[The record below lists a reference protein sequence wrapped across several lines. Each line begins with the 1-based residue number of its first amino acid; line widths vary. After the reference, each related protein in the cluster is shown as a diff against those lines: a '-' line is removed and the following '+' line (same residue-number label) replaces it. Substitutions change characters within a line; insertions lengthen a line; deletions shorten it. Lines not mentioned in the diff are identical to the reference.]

1 MNYETVIK
9 KVKQEIKKHLDDGYN
24 YEMLV
29 NLELDVIDWNS
40 LLDYISDLKSKN
52 QKLQKMFENM
62 IQLSEI
68 GTHSY
73 YNGASRTALFEVISS
88 IEDILKE
95 AKSK

>member
-9 KVKQEIKKHLDDGYN
+9 KVKKEIKKHLDDGYN

-62 IQLSEI
+62 ILLSEI
-68 GTHSY
+68 GIHSY